1 MSFLV
6 MPVVF
11 CLSLKASFRRMWC
24 FCQMTFTGKPSELG
38 EVDLTGNDPEES
50 IMEVDNQVSDDLFDD
65 HSVTDISDTSES
77 GEMQNLTGKSS
88 LCPKLFAKACFYRLL
103 FAALLIVEAGHG

>member
-1 MSFLV
+1 
-6 MPVVF
+6 
-11 CLSLKASFRRMWC
+11 MWC

-65 HSVTDISDTSES
+65 HSVTDISDTNES
-77 GEMQNLTGKSS
+77 GEMQNVTGKSS

-103 FAALLIVEAGHG
+103 IAWMTVRYKVVLLY